1 MTNTRV
7 RFAPSPTGSPHIGT
21 IRTAI
26 YDWLYARHTGGT
38 FILRIEDTDR
48 ARFVPDSQDQ
58 ILESLRWLGCQW
70 DEGPEVGGQY
80 GPYLQSERLD
90 IYAKHAGLL
99 LDEGKAYRCFC
110 TPERL
115 AEMRKEQEARKQPTG
130 YDRLCLTLPP
140 EEIESRLKDGTPYVI
155 RFKVPEAGH
164 TSFQDVVRGRI
175 TFDNSL
181 LDDFIIMK
189 SDGYP
194 TYQFAS
200 VVDDHLMEISHVIR
214 GEEWISSTPKH
225 ILEYQAFGWEPPK
238 FAHPALILG
247 PDRSKLAKRH
257 GSVAFLEYR
266 DRGFLPEAI
275 LNFVTL
281 LGWSP
286 GEDREIFPPDELIAR
301 FTLEGLVKN
310 PAIFDIQ
317 KAEWM
322 NGVYIRQ
329 APLDRI
335 VGLCLPYLQEAGHV
349 SKDPTPEELEYVRKV
364 VTLEQQR
371 LKVLSEIVEL
381 TRFFFE
387 DELEYDEKG
396 RKKWLE
402 QDYVPELL
410 RRLIDRLQG
419 LSEFTHD
426 SIEEAVRQVGEE
438 MGLSG
443 GQVIHPIRM
452 AVTGRTVGPG
462 LFESMAVLGRDR
474 VLRRLQQT
482 LEMLSH
488 TWHETRPIWRASS
501 I

>member
-1 MTNTRV
+1 MLRTVYDDDHEAFRK
-7 RFAPSPTGSPHIGT
+7 T
-21 IRTAI
+21 IR
-26 YDWLYARHTGGT
+26 D
-38 FILRIEDTDR
+38 F
-48 ARFVPDSQDQ
+48 
-58 ILESLRWLGCQW
+58 
-70 DEGPEVGGQY
+70 
-80 GPYLQSERLD
+80 
-90 IYAKHAGLL
+90 
-99 LDEGKAYRCFC
+99 
-110 TPERL
+110 
-115 AEMRKEQEARKQPTG
+115 
-130 YDRLCLTLPP
+130 
-140 EEIESRLKDGTPYVI
+140 IESEV
-155 RFKVPEAGH
+155 VPVYDDWCTAGIVPREFYNKLGELGVFGIEVAEEYGGAGIE
-164 TSFQDVVRGRI
+164 SYKFQAVL
-175 TFDNSL
+175 S
-181 LDDFIIMK
+181 
-189 SDGYP
+189 
-194 TYQFAS
+194 
-200 VVDDHLMEISHVIR
+200 
-214 GEEWISSTPKH
+214 EETNRAAV
-225 ILEYQAFGWEPPK
+225 AFGASG
-238 FAHPALILG
+238 AH
-247 PDRSKLAKRH
+247 
-257 GSVAFLEYR
+257 
-266 DRGFLPEAI
+266 
-275 LNFVTL
+275 VT
-281 LGWSP
+281 
-286 GEDREIFPPDELIAR
+286 
-301 FTLEGLVKN
+301 
-310 PAIFDIQ
+310 
-317 KAEWM
+317 
-322 NGVYIRQ
+322 
-329 APLDRI
+329 
-335 VGLCLPYLQEAGHV
+335 LCLPYLQEAGHV